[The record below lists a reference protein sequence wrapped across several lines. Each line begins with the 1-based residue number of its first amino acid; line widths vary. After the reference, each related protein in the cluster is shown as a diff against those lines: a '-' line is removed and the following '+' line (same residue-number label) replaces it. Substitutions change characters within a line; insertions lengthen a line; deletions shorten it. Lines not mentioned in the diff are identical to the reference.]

1 MEAKE
6 ETTDISFTNQEAEQ
20 IKDLAKQFPDL
31 NTITRKFFANEKLDG
46 RSKQGIAIRSFL
58 ASNKINYK
66 TSKYEKAADI
76 EFTESQK
83 EFIID
88 QTAIGLSAVRIAELI
103 FPDRRIVNLGVE
115 QRAVANFVR
124 TANAEGQ
131 PESETAIGLKYLV
144 PRSVERVINKINQAT
159 GEKINKDKLN
169 RQHKFCIEKLTINLA
184 NSRFQKIINCYT
196 SQEDRN
202 IFEEEFI
209 RMTWDKPD
217 LTADEVNL
225 YMNVCKEIINLETT
239 SRHLDKLNKMFEDTQ
254 EQNEMSIRL
263 AEIIKAKSGEYHQC
277 EGRVESLIKKLQGDR
292 SGRINARQKENA
304 SILAIVQLFQDEEE
318 RANMI
323 KIAEMQKTL
332 VREEAGKLESMV
344 EWKARILGI
353 SLDDAV

>member
-6 ETTDISFTNQEAEQ
+6 EATDISFTNEEAAK
-20 IKDLAKQFPDL
+20 IRDLAKQFPDL

-58 ASNKINYK
+58 ASNKISYK

-76 EFTESQK
+76 QFTDSQK

-88 QTAIGLSAVRIAELI
+88 QTAIGLSAVRIAELL

-124 TANAEGQ
+124 TANVEGQ
-131 PESETAIGLKYLV
+131 LESETAIGVKYLV
-144 PRSVERVINKINQAT
+144 PRSVERVVNKINQAT
-159 GEKINKDKLN
+159 GEKIDKEKLS
-169 RQHKFCIEKLTINLA
+169 RQHKMCIEKLTIHLA

-196 SQEDRN
+196 SQEDRD

-292 SGRINARQKENA
+292 SGRINAKQKENA

>member
-1 MEAKE
+1 VEAKE

-76 EFTESQK
+76 QFTDSQK

-88 QTAIGLSAVRIAELI
+88 QTAIGLSAVRIAELL

-124 TANAEGQ
+124 TANVEGQ
-131 PESETAIGLKYLV
+131 LESETAIGVKYLV
-144 PRSVERVINKINQAT
+144 PRSVERVVNKINQAT
-159 GEKINKDKLN
+159 GEKIDKEKLS
-169 RQHKFCIEKLTINLA
+169 RQHKMCIEKLTIHLA

-196 SQEDRN
+196 SQEDRD

-292 SGRINARQKENA
+292 SGRINAKQKENA

>member
-6 ETTDISFTNQEAEQ
+6 EKTDISFTNEEATQ
-20 IKDLAKQFPDL
+20 IRDLAKQFPDL

-66 TSKYEKAADI
+66 TSKYERAADI
-76 EFTESQK
+76 EFSESQK

-124 TANAEGQ
+124 TVNAEVQ
-131 PESETAIGLKYLV
+131 PESESAIGIKYLV
-144 PRSVERVINKINQAT
+144 PRSVERVVNKINQAT
-159 GEKINKDKLN
+159 GEKINKEKLN

-292 SGRINARQKENA
+292 SGRINAKQKENA